1 MIVRGTTPKHIFE
14 VDRDLSDASVMFIT
28 YRQNG
33 KNVVE
38 KSLSDIL
45 VEPDQLTVELT
56 QEDTLK
62 FKGNDN
68 DLVEIQIRV
77 GFSDGARIA
86 SDIITTTAGRILKDG
101 EI

>member
-1 MIVRGTTPKHIFE
+1 MIVRGTTPTHIFE
-14 VDRDLSDASVMFIT
+14 VDRDLSFASVMFIT

-33 KNVVE
+33 RNVVE

-45 VEPDQLTVELT
+45 VESDKLTVELT
-56 QEDTLK
+56 QEDTLQ

-68 DLVEIQIRV
+68 DIVEIQIRV
-77 GFSDGARIA
+77 GFDDGSRIA
-86 SDIITTTAGRILKDG
+86 SDIITTTVGRILKEG